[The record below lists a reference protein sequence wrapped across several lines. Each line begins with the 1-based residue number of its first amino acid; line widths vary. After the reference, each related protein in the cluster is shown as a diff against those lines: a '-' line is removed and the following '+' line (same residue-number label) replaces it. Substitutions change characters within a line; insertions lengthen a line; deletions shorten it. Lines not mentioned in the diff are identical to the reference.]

1 MRELIVELCRN
12 FYDLGWC
19 TGTGGGISI
28 CDGDTVFMAPSGVQK
43 ERIQPDD
50 IFTVSRTGE
59 VLSSP
64 DTPGLKLTACAP
76 LFLAAIN
83 QRGAQAV
90 LHSHS
95 VYAALVT
102 SAFGAAFQISEVEMI
117 KGLRGYGYHD
127 TISVPI
133 IENTAHECDLTDAL
147 SACIDANPQSDAVL
161 VRNHGIYVWGN
172 SWQQAKTQTECLD
185 YLFRYALMQ
194 RQFGLSEPIATSTA
208 L

>member
-1 MRELIVELCRN
+1 
-12 FYDLGWC
+12 
-19 TGTGGGISI
+19 
-28 CDGDTVFMAPSGVQK
+28 
-43 ERIQPDD
+43 
-50 IFTVSRTGE
+50 
-59 VLSSP
+59 
-64 DTPGLKLTACAP
+64 
-76 LFLAAIN
+76 
-83 QRGAQAV
+83 
-90 LHSHS
+90 
-95 VYAALVT
+95 
-102 SAFGAAFQISEVEMI
+102 MI